1 MSEVPS
7 VLTYVRLQSLSAL
20 ESDLLALEARS
31 ASTAP
36 TKSTTTAAALATT
49 ATAAPASKAAATTAA
64 TETATTA
71 ASATATTSAAAEAS
85 FLPRLLAGEVKSH
98 STGTPALADVRT
110 VLGVE
115 CSLRILNRVEGHV
128 AETLAVSR
136 FP

>member
-49 ATAAPASKAAATTAA
+49 ATAAPASKATAAATAA
-64 TETATTA
+64 TETTT
-71 ASATATTSAAAEAS
+71 ASATATTTAAAEAS
-85 FLPRLLAGEVKSH
+85 LLPRLLAREVKSH
-98 STGTPALADVRT
+98 STGTPAFADVRA
-110 VLGVE
+110 VQGVE
-115 CSLRILNRVEGHV
+115 CSLRILD
-128 AETLAVSR
+128 
-136 FP
+136 